1 MEMASTRP
9 ITFMAEAPSTA
20 TVEASTEDVP
30 VSMAIAAGT
39 PVPIAAVP
47 SLVVIV
53 GVLPWAEDSEGVQ

>member
-1 MEMASTRP
+1 
-9 ITFMAEAPSTA
+9 
-20 TVEASTEDVP
+20 
-30 VSMAIAAGT
+30 MAIAAGT